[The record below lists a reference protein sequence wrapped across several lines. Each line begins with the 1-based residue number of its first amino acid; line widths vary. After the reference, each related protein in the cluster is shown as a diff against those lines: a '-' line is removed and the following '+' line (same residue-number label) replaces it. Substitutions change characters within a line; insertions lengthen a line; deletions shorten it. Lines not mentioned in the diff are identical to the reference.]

1 MDIMENHLARLE
13 DQLVDTKI
21 NRKAN
26 MKNNLR
32 ILSLGAGVQSST
44 LALMIEKGDI
54 PMVDAAIFADTMGEP
69 KAVYDWLNWLEKQ
82 LSYPVY
88 RVSFGNLKEDSLNP
102 KWNFVTIPVYTVNNK
117 TGKKGLLR
125 RQCTSNYKINPV
137 NQKVRKL
144 LGLAKGEKRKKGTKV
159 EMIMGISTD
168 EVFRVKTNQIKFIT
182 NVYPLIEKKM
192 SRSQCKEWMLKN
204 KYPNP
209 PRSACTFCPFH
220 NNKEWSE
227 IKKGDQKEWQEVI
240 EFDKAIRTNTKTDDK
255 IYLHRDCLPIDQ
267 IDFDKDKDKD
277 QPDLFNN
284 ECEGMCGV

>member
-1 MDIMENHLARLE
+1 MDIMENHLAQLE

-137 NQKVRKL
+137 NQKVRRL

-182 NVYPLIEKKM
+182 NVYPLIDKKM
-192 SRSQCKEWMLKN
+192 NRSQCKEWMLKN